1 LRWGIIERLVLAVA
15 NILES
20 TVTVSFLSL
29 HLPVDK
35 PERVDVPGEVSKDS
49 QTDIN
54 EQITAATSDEPSR
67 SRWEQYRYDNEK
79 NVGCLDHCVVVV

>member
-1 LRWGIIERLVLAVA
+1 MVGNV
-15 NILES
+15 
-20 TVTVSFLSL
+20 
-29 HLPVDK
+29 H
-35 PERVDVPGEVSKDS
+35 S

-67 SRWEQYRYDNEK
+67 SRWEQYRYLTDDEGRILASPQYVLLYMEGTDDNEK

>member
-1 LRWGIIERLVLAVA
+1 LTLRWGIIERLVLAVA
-15 NILES
+15 DVLES
-20 TVTVSFLSL
+20 TMTVSFLSL

-35 PERVDVPGEVSKDS
+35 PERMDVSGDVSKDS

-67 SRWEQYRYDNEK
+67 SRREQDRYDDENDI
-79 NVGCLDHCVVVV
+79 GRFDHC